1 VKEKPIM
8 GLKSQKNYVTSNAID
23 NILMEPRKRKI
34 PNDKDLDYYM
44 NKKDY
49 GRVPNYIR
57 RAQSANQR
65 NLDQKLRV
73 QNENE
78 RYQNRMRKTL
88 DNEELTLL
96 REGLTKKLD
105 SLQKEY
111 GRISHRNKFDTLV
124 ARNYK
129 ENLEKEMEQVQ
140 KDLDSINKDIVT
152 VQDYGQ
158 GFIPNSFRDDGKTIF
173 EAAFSVLNTSGKYR
187 EDGTYE
193 GTSLGSFGI
202 GSKITT
208 FLSHWLTV
216 LTRRDGKFEQ
226 IK

>member
-1 VKEKPIM
+1 M
-8 GLKSQKNYVTSNAID
+8 GLKSQKNYVTANAID

-65 NLDQKLRV
+65 NLNEKLRV

-88 DNEELTLL
+88 DNDELTLL
-96 REGLTKKLD
+96 REGLKKKLD
-105 SLQKEY
+105 TLEKQY

-129 ENLEKEMEQVQ
+129 ENLEKEMEQVR
-140 KDLDSINKDIVT
+140 KDLDCINKDIVT
-152 VQDYGQ
+152 VDMT
-158 GFIPNSFRDDGKTIF
+158 K
-173 EAAFSVLNTSGKYR
+173 
-187 EDGTYE
+187 
-193 GTSLGSFGI
+193 
-202 GSKITT
+202 
-208 FLSHWLTV
+208 
-216 LTRRDGKFEQ
+216 
-226 IK
+226 